1 MGDNLTPAVFLRATL
16 MLKPLRSRTGY
27 PLLVRLDRAELNQG
41 SATAALAPLIWKMFG
56 VEGETDALGKLLLPE
71 VQPRYRDWLQ
81 RIADQA
87 SG

>member
-1 MGDNLTPAVFLRATL
+1 
-16 MLKPLRSRTGY
+16 MLKPLRSQTGY

-56 VEGETDALGKLLLPE
+56 VEGEADALGKLLLPE
-71 VQPRYRDWLQ
+71 AQPRYRDWLQ

-87 SG
+87 SGQSP